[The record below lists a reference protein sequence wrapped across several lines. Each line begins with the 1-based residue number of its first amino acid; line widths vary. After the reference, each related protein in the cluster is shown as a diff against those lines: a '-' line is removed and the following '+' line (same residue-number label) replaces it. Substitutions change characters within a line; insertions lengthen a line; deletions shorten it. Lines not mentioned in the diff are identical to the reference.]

1 MKICKL
7 RYRWAA
13 KKEQIPQWLSHV
25 LWDTVLRTEVADNDS
40 SVRGQWYL
48 KNFTLELSPVSTM
61 LQIIY
66 KIDMFYITD
75 GK

>member
-1 MKICKL
+1 MQTQIQMGH
-7 RYRWAA
+7 
-13 KKEQIPQWLSHV
+13 KKGTNPTVVSHV

-48 KNFTLELSPVSTM
+48 KNLTLELSPVSTM
-61 LQIIY
+61 LQIIH